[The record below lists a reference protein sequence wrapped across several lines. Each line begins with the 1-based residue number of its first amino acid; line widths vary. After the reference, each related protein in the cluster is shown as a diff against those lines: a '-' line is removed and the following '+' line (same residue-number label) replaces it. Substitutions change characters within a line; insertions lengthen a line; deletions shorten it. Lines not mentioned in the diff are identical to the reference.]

1 MQMYGNVN
9 VPAKGDGG
17 TRIGAVLL
25 RRWKEGAMGRTP
37 AGETREKVFAFVRD
51 RLLAGQPPTV
61 REVQE
66 ALGFRAVRTAQQHL
80 ERLVEDGRLVAGRH
94 RARGYRLPGSVP
106 GARTVLAPVLG
117 RVPAGALD
125 EAMEDPDG
133 YLPVDARGAAAGDLF
148 ALRVRGES
156 MTGVGILPGDLV
168 IVGRQPTA
176 ASGDVVVARVGDEA
190 TVKTFRMRGQRV
202 ELRPENSAFE
212 PIVLDAGEVAILG
225 KVIEVRRILDA
236 RGVTG

>member
-1 MQMYGNVN
+1 
-9 VPAKGDGG
+9 
-17 TRIGAVLL
+17 
-25 RRWKEGAMGRTP
+25 MGRTP

-94 RARGYRLPGSVP
+94 RARGYRLPGSMP
-106 GARTVLAPVLG
+106 GARTVLAPLLG

-125 EAMEDPDG
+125 EAIEDPDG

-156 MTGVGILPGDLV
+156 MTGAGILPGDLV
-168 IVGRQPTA
+168 IVRRQPTA
-176 ASGDVVVARVGDEA
+176 ANGDVVVARVGDEA
-190 TVKTFRMRGQRV
+190 TVKTFRTRGRRV
-202 ELRPENSAFE
+202 ELHPENPAFE
-212 PIVLDAGEVAILG
+212 PIVLDAGEVVILG

-236 RGVTG
+236 RGVMG

>member
-1 MQMYGNVN
+1 
-9 VPAKGDGG
+9 
-17 TRIGAVLL
+17 
-25 RRWKEGAMGRTP
+25 MGRTP

-80 ERLVEDGRLVAGRH
+80 ERLVEEGRLVAGRH
-94 RARGYRLPGSVP
+94 RARGYRLPGSSE

-125 EAMEDPDG
+125 AAVEDPDG

-156 MTGVGILPGDLV
+156 MTGVGSCP
-168 IVGRQPTA
+168 
-176 ASGDVVVARVGDEA
+176 
-190 TVKTFRMRGQRV
+190 
-202 ELRPENSAFE
+202 
-212 PIVLDAGEVAILG
+212 AIW
-225 KVIEVRRILDA
+225 
-236 RGVTG
+236 

>member
-1 MQMYGNVN
+1 
-9 VPAKGDGG
+9 
-17 TRIGAVLL
+17 
-25 RRWKEGAMGRTP
+25 MGRTP

-94 RARGYRLPGSVP
+94 RARGYRLPGSMP

-117 RVPAGALD
+117 RVPAGVLD
-125 EAMEDPDG
+125 EAIEDPDG
-133 YLPVDARGAAAGDLF
+133 YLTVDARGAAAGDLF

-156 MTGVGILPGDLV
+156 MTGAGILPGDLV
-168 IVGRQPTA
+168 IVRRQQTA
-176 ASGDVVVARVGDEA
+176 ANDDVVVARVGDEA
-190 TVKTFRMRGQRV
+190 TVKTFRSHGRRV
-202 ELRPENSAFE
+202 ELRPENPAFE
-212 PIVLDAGEVAILG
+212 PIVVDAGAVVILG

-236 RGVTG
+236 RGGAGV

>member
-1 MQMYGNVN
+1 
-9 VPAKGDGG
+9 
-17 TRIGAVLL
+17 
-25 RRWKEGAMGRTP
+25 MGRTP

-94 RARGYRLPGSVP
+94 RARGYRLPGLNQ
-106 GARTVLAPVLG
+106 GLRTVLAPVLG

-125 EAMEDPDG
+125 EAIEDPDG
-133 YLPVDARGAAAGDLF
+133 YLPVDARDAAAGDLF

-156 MTGVGILPGDLV
+156 MTGAGILPGDLV
-168 IVGRQPTA
+168 IVRRQPA
-176 ASGDVVVARVGDEA
+176 AANGDVVVARVGDDA
-190 TVKTFRMRGQRV
+190 TVKTFRSRGRRV
-202 ELRPENSAFE
+202 ELCPENPAFE
-212 PIVLDAGEVAILG
+212 PIALDAEAVVILG
-225 KVIEVRRILDA
+225 KVIEVRRILGA
-236 RGVTG
+236 RGATGA

>member
-1 MQMYGNVN
+1 
-9 VPAKGDGG
+9 
-17 TRIGAVLL
+17 
-25 RRWKEGAMGRTP
+25 MGRTP
-37 AGETREKVFAFVRD
+37 AGETRERVFAFVRD

-94 RARGYRLPGSVP
+94 RARGYRLPGSAP

-125 EAMEDPDG
+125 EAIEDPDG
-133 YLPVDARGAAAGDLF
+133 YLPVDGRGAAAGDLF

-156 MTGVGILPGDLV
+156 MTGAGILPGDLV
-168 IVGRQPTA
+168 IVRRQPNA
-176 ASGDVVVARVGDEA
+176 ANGDVVVARVG
-190 TVKTFRMRGQRV
+190 
-202 ELRPENSAFE
+202 
-212 PIVLDAGEVAILG
+212 
-225 KVIEVRRILDA
+225 
-236 RGVTG
+236 